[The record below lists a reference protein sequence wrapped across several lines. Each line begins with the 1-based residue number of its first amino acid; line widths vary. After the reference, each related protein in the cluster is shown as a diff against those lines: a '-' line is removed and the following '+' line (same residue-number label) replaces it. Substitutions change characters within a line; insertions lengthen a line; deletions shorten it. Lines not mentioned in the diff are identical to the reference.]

1 MPRSGDV
8 VDVDVG
14 VGVGVDGVLAVS
26 GASGASVKRGE
37 HRQTKP
43 AICIMIDSG
52 PDESSIRVM
61 PTVLRIGPYR
71 FYFYSHDLV
80 AEPPDIHVDRDDLS
94 AKFWLVPVALAR
106 NLGFGAP
113 ELRRVERLV
122 AGRQA
127 DFIERWYEDYGRTS
141 G

>member
-8 VDVDVG
+8 VDVDVGVGVG

-52 PDESSIRVM
+52 PDESSIR
-61 PTVLRIGPYR
+61 
-71 FYFYSHDLV
+71 
-80 AEPPDIHVDRDDLS
+80 EVD
-94 AKFWLVPVALAR
+94 
-106 NLGFGAP
+106 
-113 ELRRVERLV
+113 
-122 AGRQA
+122 
-127 DFIERWYEDYGRTS
+127 
-141 G
+141 